1 MFHHMAEAFLDL
13 QVFLPAI
20 GAKMKGYEGA
30 AIQAISFLAVMF
42 FMSRKPLNKFNC
54 PPINEINSRHLLR
67 R

>member
-42 FMSRKPLNKFNC
+42 FY
-54 PPINEINSRHLLR
+54 E
-67 R
+67 